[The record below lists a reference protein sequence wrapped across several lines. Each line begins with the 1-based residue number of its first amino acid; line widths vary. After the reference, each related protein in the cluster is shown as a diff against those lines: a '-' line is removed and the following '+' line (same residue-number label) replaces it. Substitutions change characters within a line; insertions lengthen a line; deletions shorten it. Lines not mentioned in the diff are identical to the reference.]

1 MDQLHDLS
9 CISFPDNE
17 DERYFLGLMP
27 VNSCRPFPIYKF
39 SNGQELLAYLNRH
52 SAIRADQAIYGLLI
66 MDMAMSIMNGL
77 EAIRHVRANPAWQH
91 LSILML
97 STDVCSD
104 TIKQVLQEG
113 ANGYV
118 VKRTS
123 SSHYVWLFDEFFA
136 HGRQKLTDTNKL

>member
-1 MDQLHDLS
+1 MDQPHDLS
-9 CISFPDNE
+9 CISSPDNE
-17 DERYFLGLMP
+17 DEQYFLGLMP
-27 VNSCRPFPIYKF
+27 INSCRPFPIYKF
-39 SNGQELLAYLNRH
+39 SNGQELLTYLTRH
-52 SAIRADQAIYGLLI
+52 SSIRADQAIYGLLI

-77 EAIRHVRANPAWQH
+77 ETIRHIRANPAWQH

-97 STDVCSD
+97 STVVCSD

-123 SSHYVWLFDEFFA
+123 SSQYVWLFDEFFA
-136 HGRQKLTDTNKL
+136 PGRQDLPNTNKL